1 MTLPGVAGERLWG
14 AVPWQLQLSQPPPPL
29 GPLGSS
35 FWLIL
40 WRHIRGD
47 LEGFLDDS
55 SDHSTP
61 PRTRDARASC
71 CPPLSTSPC
80 LQHKG
85 GSSRPLLLRHRPR
98 RKPFG
103 LEMARSWLLTWSP
116 RWPLALCLQQPGR
129 LTPHASCLAPGRL
142 PRAHLASG
150 SNSCHT
156 PLRGVLGTRECIR
169 GKDLLSVFWALNSGY
184 QAPPRQLRPR

>member
-14 AVPWQLQLSQPPPPL
+14 AVPWQLQLSPPPPHWGL
-29 GPLGSS
+29 LEAVSGSFSGGTFVGTLKAFWMTPL
-35 FWLIL
+35 
-40 WRHIRGD
+40 
-47 LEGFLDDS
+47 
-55 SDHSTP
+55 TTAP
-61 PRTRDARASC
+61 PACTRDARASC

-129 LTPHASCLAPGRL
+129 LTPHASCLAPGRP

-156 PLRGVLGTRECIR
+156 PLRGVLGTRECTR

-184 QAPPRQLRPR
+184 QAPPRRLRPR